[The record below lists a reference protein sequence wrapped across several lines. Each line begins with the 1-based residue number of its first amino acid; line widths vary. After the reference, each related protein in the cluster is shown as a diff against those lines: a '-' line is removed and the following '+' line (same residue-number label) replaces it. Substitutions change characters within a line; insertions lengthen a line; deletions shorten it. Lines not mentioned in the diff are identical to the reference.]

1 MMDDD
6 LIMVDDDFDGDS
18 WDGDNWSDGYKEG
31 RSQGQHN
38 AISAIAKYLAD
49 DWHIVSRETL
59 PNIFDFSD
67 EQDELWDCIVSARQR
82 KLKDLQSEV
91 KRLTKKLEKMKEK
104 K

>member
-18 WDGDNWSDGYKEG
+18 WSDGYKEG

-67 EQDELWDCIVSARQR
+67 EQDELWDCVVSARQR
-82 KLKDLQSEV
+82 KLKYLQSEV
-91 KRLTKKLEKMKEK
+91 KSLTKKLEKIKAKENK